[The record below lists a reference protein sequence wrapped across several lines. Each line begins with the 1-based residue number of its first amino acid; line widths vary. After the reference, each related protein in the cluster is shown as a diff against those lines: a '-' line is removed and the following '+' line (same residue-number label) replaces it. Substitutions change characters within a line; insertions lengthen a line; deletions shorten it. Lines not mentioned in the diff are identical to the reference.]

1 MEGTELKEERIY
13 AIVTKLLTDHLLQ
26 AKAQKL
32 IRDCAKEGK
41 LLLYLL

>member
-13 AIVTKLLTDHLLQ
+13 ANIMKLLNNHPFQ
-26 AKAQKL
+26 ATAQK
-32 IRDCAKEGK
+32 IVRDCAKEGK